1 MPDELFARVRK
12 AFNDD
17 EIVVIVGFAG
27 QMIAGNT
34 FNSVLKVD
42 VDGRLKPLEHT
53 FTPATWRDAI
63 K

>member
-1 MPDELFARVRK
+1 
-12 AFNDD
+12 
-17 EIVVIVGFAG
+17 
-27 QMIAGNT
+27 MIAGNT